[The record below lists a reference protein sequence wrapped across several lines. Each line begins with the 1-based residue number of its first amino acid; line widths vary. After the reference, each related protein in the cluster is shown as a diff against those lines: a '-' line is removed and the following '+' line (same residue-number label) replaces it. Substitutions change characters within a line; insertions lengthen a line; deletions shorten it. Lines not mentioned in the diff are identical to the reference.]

1 MNRPLRVG
9 LTGGIGSGK
18 STVKDCFDQLGV
30 PTIDA
35 DEISHRIT
43 TPGQAAF
50 NEVVALF
57 GKECLDEAGNLN
69 RQRLRELIFS
79 VPALKKKLEAII
91 HPRVRDDIRTFT
103 DRVDYPY
110 CVICIPLLLETGG
123 QSAMDRVLVVDAP
136 ENVQVERVAR
146 RDNAK
151 EDQTRSIIMAQIS
164 RSERLRC
171 AHDIIVNDGSINELK
186 IQVGKLHNKY
196 IELSNEKNTH

>member
-69 RQRLRELIFS
+69 RQRLRDLIFS

-91 HPRVRDDIRTFT
+91 HPRVRADIRTFT

-136 ENVQVERVAR
+136 ENLQVERVAR

-196 IELSNEKNTH
+196 IELSGQKNTH

>member
-1 MNRPLRVG
+1 MKRPIRVG

-18 STVKDCFDQLGV
+18 STVKNCFDELGV
-30 PTIDA
+30 PTIEA

-57 GKECLDEAGNLN
+57 GKESLDEAGNLN
-69 RQRLRELIFS
+69 RQQLRELIFTA
-79 VPALKKKLEAII
+79 PALKKKLEAII
-91 HPRVRDDIRTFT
+91 HPRVRAEIRTFT

-110 CVICIPLLLETGG
+110 CIICIPLLLETGG

-136 ENVQVERVAR
+136 EDLQVERVAR

-164 RSERLRC
+164 RSERLRY

-196 IELSNEKNTH
+196 IELSGQNNTH

>member
-196 IELSNEKNTH
+196 IELSSEKNTH